1 MGERADI
8 DAYFERIGFA
18 GSIAPNL
25 ETLGM
30 LHTQHV
36 TTIPFETI
44 DPLIGAPIRLELANL
59 QQKLLFDGRGGY
71 ALEHNLL
78 AAAMLAELDFEVTLR
93 AAHTSMAAEGS
104 EVDPEPDHVV
114 LSVDLGASTYLVDLG
129 FGSKTPPAPLR
140 FRNGAEQK
148 TTHETYRLTEDA
160 GFWQLETGSGDDWSP
175 LYTVAGMLAG
185 DQLQAM
191 NARLV
196 SKMAQSGRLR
206 AARIERTGRLVL
218 DNLDF
223 STLRTGAEPSQ
234 RHLAGAKDLRDVLT
248 GSFGIALP
256 DTERIAALFERIAG
270 AAT

>member
-30 LHTQHV
+30 LQTQHV

-44 DPLIGAPIRLELANL
+44 DPLIGAPIRLDVANL

-78 AAAMLAELDFEVTLR
+78 AAAMLAELDFDVTLR
-93 AAHTSMAAEGS
+93 AAHTATAIEGAEA
-104 EVDPEPDHVV
+104 PAEPDHVV
-114 LSVDLGASTYLVDLG
+114 LSIDLGAGTYLVDLG
-129 FGSKTPPAPLR
+129 FGGRTPPTPLR
-140 FRNGAEQK
+140 FRNGAEQA
-148 TTHETYRLTEDA
+148 TPLETYRLTEEG
-160 GFWQLETGSGDDWSP
+160 GFWQLETGAGDTWVP
-175 LYTVAGMLAG
+175 LYTVAGAMAD

-196 SKMAQSGRLR
+196 SKMAEEGRLR
-206 AARIERTGRLVL
+206 AARIEKAGRLVL
-218 DNLDF
+218 DNMLLT
-223 STLRTGAEPSQ
+223 TLRAGAQPVARQ
-234 RHLAGAKDLRDVLT
+234 LAGAKELRDVLT
-248 GSFGIALP
+248 GSFGLALP
-256 DTERIAALFERIAG
+256 DDERVTALLERIAG
-270 AAT
+270 AGN